1 MKSGGWPEKCHW
13 TYREILSKLVGNSSN
28 TDTWARTP
36 VRDSGKKP
44 ALPMEAA
51 ERAGEM
57 AATELAFLA
66 STFCQQYDWQ

>member
-1 MKSGGWPEKCHW
+1 MAKSCQ
-13 TYREILSKLVGNSSN
+13 KLTENSSN

-36 VRDSGKKP
+36 IRDSGKKP

-51 ERAGEM
+51 ETAGEM
-57 AATELAFLA
+57 AATERACLA